1 MEGEERFQIIDY
13 NKMTKGVEIMD
24 LAMII
29 SIIFA
34 FGMLIGAFVLDGG
47 HVGALLSLTPAMI
60 VIGGT
65 IGVVGVSF
73 PVSVLKNIPK
83 VLGIAFR
90 NKKENRKEII
100 EIFYKIANIARSN
113 GLLSLETELQNNQYD
128 PFIKDG
134 LQLVMD
140 GTDPEIIKKIL
151 ETKLDNME
159 FRHSKGIAVFE
170 AAGGYAPTLGVL
182 GTVMGLVHVLGNLSG
197 DTAALGESIAIA
209 FIATMY
215 GVGTANLLW
224 LPIATKLKE
233 IDTDELVTKN
243 MMMDGIL
250 MIQEGGNPALIVE
263 RLKGYLDD
271 EKEGEEVR
279 EQ

>member
-1 MEGEERFQIIDY
+1 
-13 NKMTKGVEIMD
+13 MD
-24 LAMII
+24 LGMII
-29 SIIFA
+29 SMIFA
-34 FGMLIGAFVLDGG
+34 FAMLIVAFVLDGG
-47 HVGALLSLTPAMI
+47 HVGALLEPTAAMI

-65 IGVVGVSF
+65 IGAVGVSF
-73 PVSVLKNIPK
+73 PMSVMRKVPK
-83 VLGIAFR
+83 VLSIAFR
-90 NKKENRKEII
+90 NQKQDRKEIVQT
-100 EIFYKIANIARSN
+100 FYKVANLARTN
-113 GLLSLETELQNNQYD
+113 GLLSLENELQSSEYD
-128 PFIKDG
+128 TFIKDG

-159 FRHSKGIAVFE
+159 YRHAKGIAVFE
-170 AAGGYAPTLGVL
+170 AAGGFSPTLGIL
-182 GTVMGLVHVLGNLSG
+182 GTVMGLVHVLGNLGGG
-197 DTAALGESIAIA
+197 DTTALAGSIAVA
-209 FIATMY
+209 FIATLY
-215 GVGTANLLW
+215 GVGMANLVW
-224 LPIATKLKE
+224 LPIANKLKE
-233 IDTDELVTKN
+233 LDTDELVTKN

>member
-1 MEGEERFQIIDY
+1 MSIG
-13 NKMTKGVEIMD
+13 
-24 LAMII
+24 MII
-29 SIIFA
+29 SLIFSFA
-34 FGMLIGAFVLDGG
+34 MLIGAFVMEKG
-47 HVGALLSLTPAMI
+47 HLSALLAPTAAMI

-65 IGVVGVSF
+65 FGVVGVSF
-73 PVSVLKNIPK
+73 PMEVLKNLPK
-83 VLGIAFR
+83 VLRIAFT
-90 NKKENRKEII
+90 NHKQDRKEII
-100 EIFYKIANIARSN
+100 QTFYKIANLARTN

-128 PFIKDG
+128 DFIKDG

-159 FRHSKGIAVFE
+159 YRHSKGIAVFE

-182 GTVMGLVHVLGNLSG
+182 GTVMGLVHVLGNLTG
-197 DTAALGESIAIA
+197 DTAALGESIAVA
-209 FIATMY
+209 FIATLY
-215 GVGTANLLW
+215 GVGTANLIW

-233 IDTDELVTKN
+233 LDTEELVTKN

>member
-1 MEGEERFQIIDY
+1 
-13 NKMTKGVEIMD
+13 MD
-24 LAMII
+24 FSMII
-29 SIIFA
+29 SMIFA
-34 FGMLIGAFVLDGG
+34 FVMLIMAFVLDKG
-47 HVGALLSLTPAMI
+47 HVAALLEPTAAMI

-65 IGVVGVSF
+65 IGVVGMSF
-73 PVSVLKNIPK
+73 PIAVLKNVPK
-83 VLGIAFR
+83 VIGIAFR
-90 NKKENRKEII
+90 KHKEDRQEII
-100 EIFYKIANIARSN
+100 EVFYKIANLARTN
-113 GLLSLETELQNNQYD
+113 GLLSLETELQSNDYD

-159 FRHSKGIAVFE
+159 YRHSKGIAVFE
-170 AAGGYAPTLGVL
+170 AAGGYAPTLGII

-197 DTAALGESIAIA
+197 GDTGALAGSIAVA
-209 FIATMY
+209 FIATLY
-215 GVGTANLLW
+215 GIGTANLMW
-224 LPIATKLKE
+224 LPIANKLKE
-233 IDTDELVTKN
+233 LDTDELVTKN

-271 EKEGEEVR
+271 EKKGEEIR

>member
-1 MEGEERFQIIDY
+1 
-13 NKMTKGVEIMD
+13 MD
-24 LAMII
+24 IGMII
-29 SIIFA
+29 SMIFA
-34 FGMLIGAFVLDGG
+34 FAMLIGAFVLEKG
-47 HVGALLSLTPAMI
+47 HLAALLAPTAAMI

-65 IGVVGVSF
+65 LGAVGISF
-73 PVSVLKNIPK
+73 PMSVLKKIPK

-90 NKKENRKEII
+90 NHKQERQEII
-100 EIFYKIANIARSN
+100 QTFYKIANMARTN
-113 GLLSLETELQNNQYD
+113 GLLSLENELQSNEYD

-159 FRHSKGIAVFE
+159 YRHSKGIAVFE
-170 AAGGYAPTLGVL
+170 AAGGFAPTLGVL
-182 GTVMGLVHVLGNLSG
+182 GTVMGLVHVLGNLTG
-197 DTAALGESIAIA
+197 DTAVLGESIAVA
-209 FIATMY
+209 FIATLY
-215 GVGTANLLW
+215 GVGTANLIW
-224 LPIATKLKE
+224 LPIANKLKE
-233 IDTDELVTKN
+233 LDTDELVTKN

-271 EKEGEEVR
+271 EKKGEEVR

>member
-1 MEGEERFQIIDY
+1 
-13 NKMTKGVEIMD
+13 MD
-24 LAMII
+24 LGMII
-29 SIIFA
+29 SMIFA
-34 FGMLIGAFVLDGG
+34 FVMLVVAFVLDGG
-47 HVGALLSLTPAMI
+47 HPHALLEPTAAMI

-73 PVSVLKNIPK
+73 PMSVLKNLPK
-83 VLGIAFR
+83 VIGIAFR
-90 NKKENRKEII
+90 GHKENREEII
-100 EIFYKIANIARSN
+100 QVFYKIANLARTN
-113 GLLSLETELQNNQYD
+113 GLLSLENELQSNNYD

-159 FRHSKGIAVFE
+159 HRHSKGIAVFE

-197 DTAALGESIAIA
+197 DTAALGESIAVA
-209 FIATMY
+209 FIATLY
-215 GVGTANLLW
+215 GVGTANLIW

-233 IDTDELVTKN
+233 LDTEELVTKN

-271 EKEGEEVR
+271 EKKGEEVR